1 VLAKPVLRNPAL
13 PKLVSAA
20 LAAAIGASIG
30 FIGFVSPASATT
42 PTPEPSQPAVVEEAS
57 DPVVTEE
64 PGVYLLKGSSINLVS
79 RQSKIPVAVKNTFA
93 SDVRVHV
100 HISPSNTRVIVPS
113 AVEVLVPAG
122 ETVNAQVPVEAV
134 ASGKVFLIV
143 RLTTFSG
150 RPLTGEKIIEM
161 NVEPDIE
168 GALIAGFA
176 ASVLILG
183 LVGGVRMARRA
194 KKAHE
199 S

>member
-1 VLAKPVLRNPAL
+1 MLAKPVLRNPAL
-13 PKLVSAA
+13 RKVVSAA
-20 LAAAIGASIG
+20 LAAAIAASIG
-30 FIGFVSPASATT
+30 VFGFISTASATT
-42 PTPEPSQPAVVEEAS
+42 PTPEPSQPNVVEEAS

-79 RQSKIPVAVKNTFA
+79 RQSKIPVAVKNTFT

-100 HISPSNTRVIVPS
+100 HIAPSNTRVIVPS

-150 RPLTGEKIIEM
+150 RPLTGEKIIQM

-183 LVGGVRMARRA
+183 LVGGIRMARRA
-194 KKAHE
+194 KKAQE

>member
-1 VLAKPVLRNPAL
+1 MPAKPVLR
-13 PKLVSAA
+13 KLGSAA
-20 LAAAIGASIG
+20 LAALLGASIG
-30 FIGFVSPASATT
+30 VFGAVSPSTAST
-42 PTPEPSQPAVVEEAS
+42 PTPKPTPPAVEEAS
-57 DPVVTEE
+57 DPVVTEK

-79 RQSKIPVAVKNTFA
+79 RQSKIPVAVKNTF
-93 SDVRVHV
+93 STDVRVHV
-100 HISPSNTRVIVPS
+100 HIAPSNTRVIVPS

-150 RPLTGEKIIEM
+150 RPLTENTIIEM
-161 NVEPDIE
+161 NVEPDVE

-176 ASVLILG
+176 ASVLVLG

-194 KKAHE
+194 KKAKQ

>member
-1 VLAKPVLRNPAL
+1 MPAKPVLRRLISTAL
-13 PKLVSAA
+13 ALILGLTSGIGSFSMAASAA
-20 LAAAIGASIG
+20 
-30 FIGFVSPASATT
+30 T
-42 PTPEPSQPAVVEEAS
+42 PTPKPTPPAVEEAS
-57 DPVVTEE
+57 DPVVTEK

-79 RQSKIPVAVKNTFA
+79 RQSKIPVAVKNTF
-93 SDVRVHV
+93 STDVRVHV
-100 HISPSNTRVIVPS
+100 HIAPSNTRVIVPS

-122 ETVNAQVPVEAV
+122 ETITAQVPVEAV

-150 RPLTGEKIIEM
+150 RPLTENTIIEM
-161 NVEPDIE
+161 NVEPDVE

-176 ASVLILG
+176 ASVLVLG

-194 KKAHE
+194 KKAKQ

>member
-1 VLAKPVLRNPAL
+1 MPAKPVLR
-13 PKLVSAA
+13 KLVSGA
-20 LAAAIGASIG
+20 LAALLGASIG
-30 FIGFVSPASATT
+30 FVGFVSPASATT
-42 PTPEPSQPAVVEEAS
+42 PTPKPTPPAVEEAS
-57 DPVVTEE
+57 DPIVTEK

-79 RQSKIPVAVKNTFA
+79 RQSKIPVAVKNTFS

-100 HISPSNTRVIVPS
+100 HIAPSNTRIIVPS

-150 RPLTGEKIIEM
+150 RPLTENTIIEM

-168 GALIAGFA
+168 TTLIAGFA
-176 ASVLILG
+176 ASVLALG
-183 LVGGVRMARRA
+183 LVGGIRMARRA
-194 KKAHE
+194 KKAKE

>member
-1 VLAKPVLRNPAL
+1 MLAKPVLRNPAL
-13 PKLVSAA
+13 RKVVSAA
-20 LAAAIGASIG
+20 LAAAIAASIG
-30 FIGFVSPASATT
+30 VFGFISAASATT
-42 PTPEPSQPAVVEEAS
+42 PTPEPSQPNVVEEAS

-79 RQSKIPVAVKNTFA
+79 RQSKIPVAVKNTFT

-150 RPLTGEKIIEM
+150 RPLTGEKIIQM

-183 LVGGVRMARRA
+183 LVGGIRMARRA
-194 KKAHE
+194 KKAKE

>member
-1 VLAKPVLRNPAL
+1 MLAKPVLRNPAL
-13 PKLVSAA
+13 HKLVSAA
-20 LAAAIGASIG
+20 LAAALGASIG
-30 FIGFVSPASATT
+30 FIGAAAPASATT
-42 PTPEPSQPAVVEEAS
+42 PTPKPTPPAVKEAS
-57 DPVVTEE
+57 DPVVTEK

-79 RQSKIPVAVKNTFA
+79 RQSKIPVAVKNTFS

-100 HISPSNTRVIVPS
+100 HIAPSNTRIIVPS

-150 RPLTGEKIIEM
+150 RPLTENTIIEM
-161 NVEPDIE
+161 NVEPDVE

-176 ASVLILG
+176 ASVLALG
-183 LVGGVRMARRA
+183 VVGGVRMARRA
-194 KKAHE
+194 KKAKE

>member
-1 VLAKPVLRNPAL
+1 MPAKPVLR
-13 PKLVSAA
+13 KLLSSA
-20 LAAAIGASIG
+20 LASLLGASIG
-30 FIGFVSPASATT
+30 IMSAVAPSTAAT
-42 PTPEPSQPAVVEEAS
+42 PTPKPTPPAVEEAS
-57 DPVVTEE
+57 DPIVTAK
-64 PGVYLLKGSSINLVS
+64 PGIYLLKGSSINLVS
-79 RQSKIPVAVKNTFA
+79 RQSKIPVAVKNTFS

-100 HISPSNTRVIVPS
+100 HIAPSNTRIIVPS

-150 RPLTGEKIIEM
+150 RPLTENKIIEM

-168 GALIAGFA
+168 TTLIAGFA
-176 ASVLILG
+176 ASVLALG
-183 LVGGVRMARRA
+183 LVGGIRMARRA
-194 KKAHE
+194 KKAKE